1 MTSVPL
7 RPVFQRLGFQ
17 IALVLAI
24 VLLPLMLIS
33 MVNSVRAV
41 DEMRVRSEAALTG
54 ETMAAGANTVRQ
66 IQEARGAAAALASMI
81 GPLLGDDAACSA
93 AMARMRAAQPQYSLI
108 AFVPRDGIM
117 RCSSAG
123 KTHDFSQSPIFKE
136 VLRAARPS
144 FSANRKGP
152 ISGTSVLGI
161 SHPVFDSRGV
171 SLGFVTLSL
180 PHGKLDV
187 MAAAAD
193 PAGPLELMTFD
204 REGEILVATVGL
216 ENAARALPKDRA
228 LVALMGD
235 HPLAFSAL
243 SVAGANRVFSIVPL
257 VPGELYELGTWPA
270 DRTSG
275 VRASLMSLP
284 LLVPA
289 LAWIANLMV
298 AWLAVEHLVSRHIRS
313 LNTAITTFASGN
325 RMITTVNVAGAP
337 LEIRE
342 IAAAFEQMTDA
353 VMRDEAEL
361 EDVVH
366 QKEVLLREVHHRV
379 KNNLQMIASIMNMHL
394 RKART
399 SDTREVI
406 KGLQGRVMSL
416 ATIHRE
422 LYQTTGVGDVHA
434 AELLDAIARQ
444 TANVAAGPDSR
455 IDLRLELDDIRMTP
469 DQAVPLALLVG
480 EGLMNAV
487 RYASLAEANQLL
499 LELRLTRQAA
509 DGAILEIAGSMVGG
523 DIPAP
528 DTMDDSLGLSAQLMT
543 AFAMQLDGTLEH
555 SIADGKYALRV
566 AFKLRALVEAEDRHA
581 GNAAVGD

>member
-1 MTSVPL
+1 MTSAPL
-7 RPVFQRLGFQ
+7 RLVVERLGFQ
-17 IALVLAI
+17 IAFLLAV

-41 DEMRVRSEAALTG
+41 DEMQARSEAALTG
-54 ETMAAGANTVRQ
+54 ETMTAAANAVRQ
-66 IQEARGAAAALASMI
+66 IQEARGTAAALASMI

-108 AFVPRDGIM
+108 AFIPRDGIM
-117 RCSSAG
+117 RCSSSG
-123 KTHDFSQSPIFKE
+123 KTYDFSQSPIFKE
-136 VLRAARPS
+136 VLRGARPA
-144 FSANRKGP
+144 FSANQHGP

-161 SHPVFDSRGV
+161 SHPVFNNAGV
-171 SLGFVTLSL
+171 NRGFVTLSL
-180 PHGKLDV
+180 PHSKLDLTGGT
-187 MAAAAD
+187 AD
-193 PAGPLELMTFD
+193 PAGPLELMAFD
-204 REGEILVATVGL
+204 RDGEVLMATVGL
-216 ENAARALPKDRA
+216 ENAARALPKDWA
-228 LVALMGD
+228 LVALMRD
-235 HPLAFSAL
+235 HPLAFSAQ
-243 SVAGANRVFSIVPL
+243 SAAGANRTFSIVPL
-257 VPGELYELGTWPA
+257 VPGELYALGTWPA
-270 DRTSG
+270 DQISSFRS
-275 VRASLMSLP
+275 SLIFLP
-284 LLVPA
+284 LLAPA
-289 LAWIANLMV
+289 LTWIASLVV
-298 AWLAVEHLVSRHIRS
+298 AWLAVERLVNRHIRS
-313 LNTAITTFASGN
+313 LNTAIKTFASGN
-325 RMITTVNVAGAP
+325 RMINTVNVAGAP

-342 IAAAFEQMTDA
+342 MAAAYEMMTDA
-353 VMRDEAEL
+353 VMRNEAEL

-399 SDTREVI
+399 PDTREVI

-444 TANVAAGPDSR
+444 TVNVAAGPDDR
-455 IDLRLELDDIRMTP
+455 IDLRLQLDDIRMTP

-487 RYASLAEANQLL
+487 RFASLTVANPLL

-509 DGAILEIAGSMVGG
+509 DSAILEIAGSIVGG

-528 DTMDDSLGLSAQLMT
+528 DTMDDSLGLSAQLLA

-555 SIADGKYALRV
+555 GFADGKYTLRV
-566 AFKLRALVEAEDRHA
+566 AFKLRALVEAEHRHA
-581 GNAAVGD
+581 VNAAAAD